1 LEDQLRATRAEINL
15 GHLKHNIISFRD
27 YIADE
32 TEIMAVVKADGYG
45 HGASET
51 ASVALKH
58 GATWLGV
65 AFVEEGIKLRR
76 EGFKA
81 PILVLNPPFSNQAE
95 LFFEYNLIPTIFT
108 WNTAK
113 VFSDWAVKKRCT
125 KDFHLKVDTGM
136 GRVGIFPHTGAESFL
151 EAAEK
156 LPGLNCSGIYTHFA
170 TADEKDKSYAQK
182 QLARFL
188 ELVDHLKVKGTCP
201 SVVHAANSAAALEM
215 PEAWLDLVRLGISMY
230 GYYPSEKVDKS
241 TLRLKPLMSLKSRVS
256 FTKSVPPGTCISYG
270 CTYTT
275 KRETTV
281 ATIPLGYGDGYS
293 RLLSNKAHVLIR
305 GRRHPII
312 GRICMDQFMVDISD
326 DPGIKAGDEAVLYG
340 EQNNESMPVEEIASL
355 LGTINYE
362 VVCAVGKRVPRV
374 YRLDGVSL

>member
-1 LEDQLRATRAEINL
+1 MEDQLRATRAEINL
-15 GHLKHNIISFRD
+15 ENLKYNIVSFRN

-45 HGASET
+45 HGASEI

-65 AFVEEGIKLRR
+65 AFVEEGITLRR
-76 EGFKA
+76 EGFNV
-81 PILVLNPPFSNQAE
+81 PILVLNPPFSNQVE

-108 WNTAK
+108 WETAK
-113 VFSDWAVKKRCT
+113 TFSDWAMKKSCT
-125 KDFHLKVDTGM
+125 KNFHLKVDTGM
-136 GRVGIFPHTGAESFL
+136 GRVGIFPYTGAEPFL
-151 EAAEK
+151 ESAGK

-188 ELVDHLKVKGTCP
+188 ELVDHLKMKEICP

-230 GYYPSEKVDKS
+230 GYYPSVEVNQS
-241 TLRLKPLMSLKSRVS
+241 NVRLKPLMTLKSRVS
-256 FTKSVPPGTCISYG
+256 FTKTVPPGTCISYG

-275 KRETTV
+275 ETETPV

-293 RLLSNKAHVLIR
+293 RLLSNKAPVLIR
-305 GRRHPII
+305 GKRHPII
-312 GRICMDQFMVDISD
+312 GRICMDQFMVDVSK
-326 DPGIKAGDEAVLYG
+326 DPGIEAGDEVVLFG
-340 EQNNESMPVEEIASL
+340 EQGDESIPVEEIASL
-355 LGTINYE
+355 QGTINYE
-362 VVCAVGKRVPRV
+362 VVCAVGKRVPRI
-374 YRLDGVSL
+374 YKFEKTPS

>member
-1 LEDQLRATRAEINL
+1 MEDQLRATRAEINL
-15 GHLKHNIISFRD
+15 GNLKHNIVSFRD
-27 YIADE
+27 YIADK

-45 HGASET
+45 HGALEI

-65 AFVEEGIKLRR
+65 AFVEEGITLRR
-76 EGFKA
+76 EGFRV

-95 LFFEYNLIPTIFT
+95 LFYQYNLIPTIFT
-108 WNTAK
+108 LETAK
-113 VFSDWAVKKRCT
+113 AFSDWAVKKDCI
-125 KDFHLKVDTGM
+125 KDFQLKVDTGM
-136 GRVGIFPHTGAESFL
+136 GRVGVFPHTRAESFL
-151 EAAEK
+151 EATGK

-188 ELVDHLKVKGTCP
+188 ELVNHLKKAGICP
-201 SVVHAANSAAALEM
+201 PLVHAANSAAALEM

-230 GYYPSEKVDKS
+230 GYYPSKEVDQS
-241 TLRLKPLMSLKSRVS
+241 TVRLKPVMALKSRVS
-256 FTKSVPPGTCISYG
+256 FTKMVPPGTCISYG

-275 KRETTV
+275 GRETPV

-293 RLLSNKAHVLIR
+293 RLLSNKAQVLI
-305 GRRHPII
+305 GGKRHAVI
-312 GRICMDQFMVDISD
+312 GRICMDQFMVDVSK
-326 DPGIKAGDEAVLYG
+326 DPGVKAGDEVVLFG
-340 EQNNESMPVEEIASL
+340 EQDGESIPVEEIASL
-355 LGTINYE
+355 LGTISYE

-374 YRLDGVSL
+374 YRLDSASS